1 MRSSIRAMAI
11 ALCCSAVAS
20 VATAQA
26 APLKIAYIN
35 SQVLLDAA
43 PGRAQAESLLMKEGD
58 GYRVQ
63 LQKMQDSVN
72 SLYAKYQKDEPTL
85 TAAKKD
91 ERQKAIQSL
100 ETDLQATQL
109 KFQQQFEQRKNEVM
123 APITDVVKKVI
134 DDVREEGGYAMILDN
149 APGASTIVAAD
160 KNLDITDRVVSRLRA
175 TNKPALPAA
184 KPGTA
189 TKPGTTTNP
198 AGVTKPIK
206 PPTQ

>member
-11 ALCCSAVAS
+11 ALGVTAVSAGV
-20 VATAQA
+20 TKAQQ

-43 PGRAQAESLLMKEGD
+43 PGRAQAESLLMKEGE
-58 GYRVQ
+58 GFRTQ

-72 SLYAKYQKDEPTL
+72 NLYAKYQKDEPTL
-85 TAAKKD
+85 TASKKED
-91 ERQKAIQSL
+91 RQKAIQSL

-149 APGASTIVAAD
+149 APGASVIVSAD

-175 TNKPALPAA
+175 TA
-184 KPGTA
+184 KPTLPTA
-189 TKPGTTTNP
+189 ASPKPGAPASP

>member
-11 ALCCSAVAS
+11 ALCCSAVAG
-20 VATAQA
+20 VAKAQA

-58 GYRVQ
+58 SYRVQ

-134 DDVREEGGYAMILDN
+134 DDVRAEGGYSMILDN

-175 TNKPALPAA
+175 TSKPALPAA
-184 KPGTA
+184 KPGTTA
-189 TKPGTTTNP
+189 NP